1 MVTMKHIARRAG
13 VSISTVSLVL
23 NGRDAGRVSPVVAE
37 RVRDIASALGYHAN
51 RLASGLRTSRSRLIG
66 LLSDEVATTPF
77 AGGLIEGAQ
86 DAARA
91 LGYLLIT
98 VSVEGNAK
106 SADHDILSLRQY
118 GADGFV
124 YARMFNQRTALPA
137 SLDGCKVV
145 VANATPDPDGAPSI
159 IPDEHS
165 IGFKATSHLID
176 AGCRRIAY
184 VGTVHNMLAQP
195 GRLSGYMDALA
206 ASGIALDPEL
216 MINVESGTDAAAR
229 MPAFFD
235 RHPDVDGFFCFNDTR
250 AWSIY
255 TEAIRRGLVIGKDI
269 AVVGVDNHQVIAEAL
284 DPPLSTVELPHYE
297 MGYWAVGK
305 LVSLIEGEV
314 VDPFPRAGYPIGRA
328 PLPPLDRH
336 AVRMDCQLRIKQS
349 WMRPGGKPGVTPQDR
364 PAERP

>member
-1 MVTMKHIARRAG
+1 MVTMKHIATQAG

-23 NGRDAGRVSPVVAE
+23 NGHDAGRVSPEVAE
-37 RVRDIASALGYHAN
+37 RIRGIAEGLGYRTN
-51 RLASGLRTSRSRLIG
+51 RLASGLRTNRSRIIAF
-66 LLSDEVATTPF
+66 LSDEVATTPF
-77 AGGLIEGAQ
+77 AGRMIEGAQ

-98 VSVEGNAK
+98 VGISNGGK
-106 SADHDILSLRQY
+106 STGSDREILALKQY
-118 GADGFV
+118 GTDGFI
-124 YARMFNQRTALPA
+124 YARMFNQRTLLPQ
-137 SLDGCKVV
+137 SLRGCKVV
-145 VANATPDPDGAPSI
+145 VADSTDATDDAPSI
-159 IPDEHS
+159 VPDEHS

-184 VGTVHNMLAQP
+184 VGTIHNMIAQP
-195 GRLSGYMDALA
+195 GRISGYVDALA
-206 ASGIALDPEL
+206 AHDIPFDPEL
-216 MINVESGTDAAAR
+216 MINVESGSDAAAR

-255 TEAIRRGLVIGKDI
+255 TEAIRRGLAIGKDI

-305 LVSLIEGEV
+305 LVSMIEGTEV
-314 VDPFPRAGYPIGRA
+314 APFPKEGYPVDRV
-328 PLPPLDRH
+328 PLPPLTDH
-336 AVRMDCQLRIKQS
+336 AAKLDCKLRIKQS
-349 WMRPGGKPGVTPQDR
+349 WMRPQRT
-364 PAERP
+364 